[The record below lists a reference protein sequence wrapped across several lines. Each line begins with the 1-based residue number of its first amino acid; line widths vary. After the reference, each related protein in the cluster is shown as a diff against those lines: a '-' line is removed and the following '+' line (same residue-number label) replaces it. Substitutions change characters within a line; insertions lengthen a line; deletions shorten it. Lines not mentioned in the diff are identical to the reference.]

1 MERSGRSITNVE
13 GQTERPAWADAYLA
27 ELNESIRAIVQPTH
41 SLCMELQCRLTGLE
55 TKLALTDRAIT
66 EELNIMRMEIIRIRE
81 QLSQLSQSVHTVPIQ
96 LQTLVRRVDNMEEHL
111 AHVRDALGQDL
122 DEPEAARDLD

>member
-1 MERSGRSITNVE
+1 MSK

-81 QLSQLSQSVHTVPIQ
+81 QLSQLSQSVHTFRTTADTR
-96 LQTLVRRVDNMEEHL
+96 QT
-111 AHVRDALGQDL
+111 GG
-122 DEPEAARDLD
+122 

>member
-1 MERSGRSITNVE
+1 MFVRTVYADVRTVFARFTMERSGRSITNVE

-55 TKLALTDRAIT
+55 TKLALMDNGRA
-66 EELNIMRMEIIRIRE
+66 EYYADENNKIRE
-81 QLSQLSQSVHTVPIQ
+81 QLSQLSQSAILFRFCEVK
-96 LQTLVRRVDNMEEHL
+96 
-111 AHVRDALGQDL
+111 
-122 DEPEAARDLD
+122 